1 MKRSYDIIDEL
12 LELLT
17 DNPITSESFTVI
29 KGFEPNS
36 LPIPIPEV
44 YLSLVPDSV
53 SVTYYDNENEEYC
66 ERTKIVIRLNC
77 FVPLQA
83 SGSVANE
90 ISEGVLDYIND
101 RYPESVTE
109 YSVGEI
115 DYDSNIRA
123 YKQTSLVTFTFE
135 QCAAENSDSDELTVP
150 KNFFCKTHVLDS
162 DIHVSGAEK
171 ELINYAFSKG
181 EYSGT
186 GSESSQEVIV
196 GFPARYVI
204 VYRKSY
210 HPSVYDSSSG
220 KVICYTAYAFSGAL
234 TRGIT
239 MTSIGFTV
247 KNVSDSAGETRLNE
261 ANATY
266 AYIAYK

>member
-12 LELLT
+12 LTLLT
-17 DNPITSESFTVI
+17 DNPITSNSFTPI
-29 KGFEPNS
+29 KGFEPDS
-36 LPIPIPEV
+36 LPIPVPEI
-44 YLSLVPDSV
+44 YLSLTPDSV
-53 SVTYYDNENEEYC
+53 NVSYYDNENGEYC
-66 ERTKIVIRLNC
+66 ERTKIVIRFNC

-83 SGSVANE
+83 PGSLANE
-90 ISEGVLDYIND
+90 ISEAVLDYVND
-101 RYPESVTE
+101 RYPESITG

-115 DYDSNIRA
+115 DYDSSIRA

-135 QCAAENSDSDELTVP
+135 QCAAENSDSDSLTVP
-150 KNFFCKTHVLDS
+150 KNFFCKTHVLDT

-181 EYSGT
+181 EYTGT
-186 GSESSQEVIV
+186 GSESSMEVIV
-196 GFPARYVI
+196 GFPARYII

-210 HPSVYDSSSG
+210 HPVVYDSSSG
-220 KVICYTAYAFSGAL
+220 KAICYTAYAFSGAL

-239 MTSIGFTV
+239 MTPIGFTV

-261 ANATY
+261 EGAKY